1 MTSRCACSSVTV
13 TATSTWGSHV
23 SRVTCHEV
31 TRSRGHEAHL
41 HQEHDLAG
49 GEAPAGVGQVVQHL
63 VREAAEVTRGQAR
76 SRHVSA
82 DLSVRGTWS
91 WVRARLRVVARKP
104 SSSTAPATA
113 VLPGSGGM
121 EVAEAAV

>member
-1 MTSRCACSSVTV
+1 MRVQQRHRHRHQHL
-13 TATSTWGSHV
+13 GQP
-23 SRVTCHEV
+23 RVTCHV
-31 TRSRGHEAHL
+31 SRGHEAHL

-76 SRHVSA
+76 SRVHVSA

-121 EVAEAAV
+121 EAAEAAV